1 MSNTTRTRLLMG
13 VLIATALASVAA
25 PAMAQSP
32 SPAVSAAPSASEAPV
47 DTGPHDAPDLEAIFP
62 DTIDGA
68 PLVKGSLGA
77 PTWEALGGLDA
88 FAEVARIAEALN
100 VDASAIEF
108 GFANDPTATPLYNL
122 FAIRVAGVT
131 GDRIVDLYGT
141 MAQEVEVDS
150 VLQPDTLGS
159 TDVMHLIAP
168 NNPVGDVWFYALGDV
183 LVGIQAGDELTAE
196 RLLGLLPTALPSPA
210 ASPPVASTTP

>member
-1 MSNTTRTRLLMG
+1 MSSTSRTRLVMG
-13 VLIATALASVAA
+13 VLIAAALAWGAA
-25 PAMAQSP
+25 PATAQSP
-32 SPAVSAAPSASEAPV
+32 SPAVSTAPSASATPV

-62 DTIDGA
+62 DTVDGA
-68 PLVKGSLGA
+68 TLVKGSLGA

-100 VDASAIEF
+100 VDASAIAF
-108 GFANDPTATPLYNL
+108 AFANDPTATPLYNL

-141 MAQEVEVDS
+141 KAQEVEVDS
-150 VLQPDTLGS
+150 VLQQDVLGGREV
-159 TDVMHLIAP
+159 THLIAP

-196 RLLGLLPTALPSPA
+196 RLLGLLPTTLPSPA
-210 ASPPVASTTP
+210 ASLPVATHTP